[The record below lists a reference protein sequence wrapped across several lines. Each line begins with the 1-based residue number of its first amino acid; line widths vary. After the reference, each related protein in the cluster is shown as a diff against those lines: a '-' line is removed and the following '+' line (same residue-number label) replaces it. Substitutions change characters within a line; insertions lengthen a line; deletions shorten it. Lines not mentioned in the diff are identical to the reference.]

1 MSIISDLK
9 AEFTA
14 ANFRR
19 IAIYCCI
26 PALAFYLISIG
37 AMALGG
43 FTLVETLR
51 DTAQITKESSFLG
64 FVSSIGAWL
73 WVAAAT
79 VCFFRVAASTWPAGD
94 AHKLLLILCGW
105 FSAFLAVD
113 DFFMIHDRF
122 ITEGILVPLYA
133 LFVGYLLRKYYAKIK
148 EIDVFAFLMA
158 GGLLGM
164 SIAVD
169 VTQEILPISYGLS
182 QSLEEGFKFVGAAAW
197 LYFCYR
203 IAAYQLGGAA
213 SGQSQSSSASE

>member
-1 MSIISDLK
+1 MSRFGGLK

-26 PALAFYLISIG
+26 PALVFYLISLG

-73 WVAAAT
+73 WVAATT
-79 VCFFRVAASTWPAGD
+79 VCFFRVAAGAGHD
-94 AHKLLLILCGW
+94 GEAHKMLLVLCGW

-113 DFFMIHDRF
+113 DFFLIHDRF
-122 ITEGILVPLYA
+122 ITEGILIPIYA

-148 EIDVFAFLMA
+148 QIDAFAFLTA
-158 GGLLGM
+158 GGLLAM
-164 SIAVD
+164 SVVVDAV
-169 VTQEILPISYGLS
+169 QEILPISYGLS
-182 QSLEEGFKFVGAAAW
+182 QALEEGFKFVGAAAW

-203 IAAYQLGGAA
+203 IAAYRLVTATTD
-213 SGQSQSSSASE
+213 